1 MNIVY
6 SSSDSYAP
14 IAGVSLY
21 SLLKNNMQCKE
32 MNIFMVDNHIS
43 EKNKEKLIQLCSQF
57 SRTLYFIPIA
67 DIEKLAGTNID
78 IGRWNISTF
87 SRLFEASLLPEW
99 VEKVI
104 HIDCDTMI
112 VSSLEQLW
120 NIDMTGKIVAG
131 ALECISDS
139 YKTEIGL
146 LEKDTYLQAGNI
158 MLNLKKIREDG
169 KEELFKKYIAE
180 HSHLSFVDQAV
191 LNACIPSSEKLV
203 IPLRYNL
210 YSMVYYVK
218 YENLKRV
225 KRVSSYYSEK
235 EVADALEKPCIVHFT
250 TCFMDGTR
258 PWMENNFHP
267 ALEQYLE
274 YKKNSPWADEPLW
287 KDPRN
292 GLKKIGYKMFHIL
305 PESFVTGMIGF
316 IHSEVIPQR
325 NKHKS
330 KVAV

>member
-21 SLLKNNMQCKE
+21 SLLKNNKQCKE
-32 MNIFMVDNHIS
+32 LSVFIIDNNIS
-43 EKNKEKLIQLCSQF
+43 EKNKEKFTTLCAEF
-57 SRTLYFIPIA
+57 NRPLYFVPIA
-67 DIEKLAGTNID
+67 DIEKLAGTSID

-87 SRLFEASLLPEW
+87 GRLFEASLLPEW

-104 HIDCDTMI
+104 HVDCDTMI
-112 VSSLEQLW
+112 MSSLEPLW
-120 NIDMTGKIVAG
+120 NTDMTGKTVAG
-131 ALECISDS
+131 ALECIGDN

-146 LEKDTYLQAGNI
+146 KPEDTYINAGNI

-169 KEELFKKYIAE
+169 TEEEFKKYISA
-180 HSHLSFVDQAV
+180 HSQLSFVDQAV
-191 LNACIPSSEKLV
+191 LNACVKSEEKLV
-203 IPLRYNL
+203 VPLEYNA

-218 YENLKRV
+218 YKNLKKV
-225 KRVSSYYSEK
+225 KRVTSYYSEN
-235 EVADALEKPCIVHFT
+235 EVAHAIKNPCIVHFT

-267 ALEQYLE
+267 MLDKYLNFKSE
-274 YKKNSPWADEPLW
+274 SPWADEPLW

-292 GLKKIGYKMFHIL
+292 KVKKTAYKMFTVL
-305 PESFVTGMIGF
+305 PESFVTSSIGF
-316 IHSEVIPQR
+316 VHETVIPII
-325 NKHKS
+325 HKF
-330 KVAV
+330 KK